1 MGNDDKVYNLLE
13 KVYIEVQDT
22 KQKVNGIEQRVTG
35 IEQRVTGIEQ
45 RVTGIDKKLTKV
57 ELIIENEI
65 KPNIKGLY
73 ETQSQI
79 LDKLEEHDKRF
90 DSIET
95 KLEKHDVEI
104 RVIKAAK

>member
-1 MGNDDKVYNLLE
+1 MSNEDKIYNLLE

-22 KQKVNGIEQRVTG
+22 KNRVTNIEQ
-35 IEQRVTGIEQ
+35 
-45 RVTGIDKKLTKV
+45 KLTKV

-65 KPNIKGLY
+65 RPDIKGLY
-73 ETQSQI
+73 DTQSQV
-79 LDKLEEHDKRF
+79 LAKLEEHDKRF
-90 DSIET
+90 DSIEA

>member
-1 MGNDDKVYNLLE
+1 MSNDDKIYNLLE

-22 KQKVNGIEQRVTG
+22 KNRVTNIEQ
-35 IEQRVTGIEQ
+35 
-45 RVTGIDKKLTKV
+45 KLTKV

-65 KPNIKGLY
+65 RPDIKGLY
-73 ETQSQI
+73 DTQSQV
-79 LDKLEEHDKRF
+79 LTKLEEHDKRF
-90 DSIET
+90 DSIEA

>member
-1 MGNDDKVYNLLE
+1 MSNDDKIYNLLE

-35 IEQRVTGIEQ
+35 IE
-45 RVTGIDKKLTKV
+45 KKLTKV

-65 KPNIKGLY
+65 KPDIKGLY
-73 ETQSQI
+73 ETQTQI
-79 LDKLEEHDKRF
+79 IDKLEEHDKRF
-90 DSIET
+90 DSIEA